1 MNITEL
7 ARKLKITTEQLKDE
21 LPKLGFDIGRRAIK
35 IDDAA
40 ADKVMKLWAE
50 KKSSVPDNRYFVT
63 EKKLNEVVPQAEKK
77 SVALPM
83 VCTVRELAEILHLPV
98 TNVIAELFKNGIM
111 AAMNERIDFDT
122 ATIIAQDLGF
132 ATTAKNFS

>member
-77 SVALPM
+77 CGFADGVRCASWLKFYICQLPM
-83 VCTVRELAEILHLPV
+83 
-98 TNVIAELFKNGIM
+98 
-111 AAMNERIDFDT
+111 
-122 ATIIAQDLGF
+122 
-132 ATTAKNFS
+132 